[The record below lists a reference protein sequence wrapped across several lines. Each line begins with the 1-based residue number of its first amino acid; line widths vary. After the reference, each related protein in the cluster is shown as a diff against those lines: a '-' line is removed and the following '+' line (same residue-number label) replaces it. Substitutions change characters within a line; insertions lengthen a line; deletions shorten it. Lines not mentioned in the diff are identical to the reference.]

1 MQNGQVID
9 VKEIKPQRRT
19 LDAHHSEYAK
29 FSPAEREAKAR
40 AKLRERINVGQKAA
54 MVALE
59 RIQREVPADRIV
71 RARALDFVARGDG
84 SIAAVLPQG
93 ERGGRLAL
101 GLHKHARSQLA
112 QRVGLPIKFMNEMLA
127 EGAWGQDLVAHNL
140 AKLAGNGTDEKL
152 LVRAVGDE
160 VRGVLSSSYRT
171 DDSRPALDSLL
182 EFAREVNAVV
192 VQGHALD
199 TRVSFKIMKG
209 EPVEIFPGE
218 WAIIGLD
225 YRTSDYGNG
234 ARELLGWIERLLCLN
249 GCVVTTNFRRVHLGG
264 RIESDVDFSSRTKK
278 LNEQYTRSAT
288 RDMAKALLGDGAI
301 EKMVT
306 LVRSANEAALDPDA
320 ALATLKKSVN
330 KEEEKLIVE
339 KYNSPDVEL
348 LPAGNTAWRFSN
360 AISWLAGQVEDQD
373 RRLDLERLAGQVVED
388 AAKKAA

>member
-1 MQNGQVID
+1 MENGQVID
-9 VKEIKPQRRT
+9 VKEIKPQPRT
-19 LDAHHSEYAK
+19 LDAVHAEYAK

-40 AKLRERINVGQKAA
+40 AKLRERISEGQKAA
-54 MVALE
+54 VAALD
-59 RIQREVPADRIV
+59 RIQREVPVDRVI
-71 RARALDFVARGDG
+71 RARALNFLPDLQNGVALQ
-84 SIAAVLPQG
+84 AG
-93 ERGGRLAL
+93 EHPIL
-101 GLHKHARSQLA
+101 GLHRHARSQMAERLGFPA
-112 QRVGLPIKFMNEMLA
+112 KFMNQILDQP
-127 EGAWGQDLVAHNL
+127 WGRELVAHNL
-140 AKLAGNGTDEKL
+140 QKLAQNGKDERV
-152 LVRAVGDE
+152 LVRAVGE
-160 VRGVLSSSYRT
+160 QVRGVLSSSYRT

-182 EFAREVNAVV
+182 EFSREVGAVV

-264 RIESDVDFSSRTKK
+264 RIESDVEFSSRTKK

-306 LVRSANEAALDPDA
+306 LVRAANEKALDPDK

-339 KYNSPDVEL
+339 KYTSPDVEL

-388 AAKKAA
+388 AQKKAA

>member
-1 MQNGQVID
+1 MENGQVID
-9 VKEIKPQRRT
+9 VKRIKPQART
-19 LDAHHSEYAK
+19 LDAVHAEYAK

-54 MVALE
+54 VAALG
-59 RIQREVPADRIV
+59 RIQNEVPVDRVI
-71 RARALDFVARGDG
+71 RARALTFLPDLQNGVAMQ
-84 SIAAVLPQG
+84 AG
-93 ERGGRLAL
+93 EHPIL
-101 GLHKHARSQLA
+101 GLHKHARGQLA
-112 QRVGLPIKFMNEMLA
+112 QRLGFPARYMNDIL
-127 EGAWGQDLVAHNL
+127 GQPWGRELVAHNL
-140 AKLAGNGTDEKL
+140 QKLAANGPDEKV
-152 LVRAVGDE
+152 LVRAVADQ

-182 EFAREVNAVV
+182 EFSREVGAVV

-306 LVRSANEAALDPDA
+306 LVRAANDAALNPDK
-320 ALATLKKSVN
+320 ALATLKGAVN
-330 KEEEKLIVE
+330 KAEEKLIVD